1 VIGAASA
8 SFFLASQF
16 LIRLS
21 IYNPRLLKISLG
33 RAVKCGGTI
42 PAFALFMKLDL
53 TSGPLSGDANLLR
66 FREEPAAPRRAKN
79 PAALEKLRQDFAAAT
94 RKTFVFLFFAAI
106 GVFISSHQTELQ
118 LLATKKISPLMH
130 RWENRSKVAQIQ
142 QNRQNYENEVNDIAK

>member
-1 VIGAASA
+1 MIGAASA

-79 PAALEKLRQDFAAAT
+79 PSALEKLRQDFAAAT
-94 RKTFVFLFFAAI
+94 HHGLADGVKVFVEPADDAYVSI
-106 GVFISSHQTELQ
+106 GV
-118 LLATKKISPLMH
+118 
-130 RWENRSKVAQIQ
+130 QI
-142 QNRQNYENEVNDIAK
+142 